1 MQTMLLVGVGR
12 MGRPYIAAA
21 QRLGVQVRAVE
32 VAERAPTIADQVA
45 DVILSRGASDELWAE
60 AAGAAVR
67 GCWPDGVI
75 AFSEPQVLAAALI
88 QDELALPGP
97 SLRAAVL
104 SRNKALQRARFA
116 AAGIGQPDYLVTDR
130 LAAAQEWVSARLP
143 VVIKPL
149 SEAGSAGV
157 EHVPDVEA
165 YREAAARRSSEGRLL
180 VEQAV
185 TGPEYSWEALV
196 RDGKVWFANLT
207 AKETTGPPHFV
218 EVAHRTAAKV
228 DEADQAIVTCLGAAV
243 IDAIGM
249 RTGIVHLEF
258 RLSPNGPAVMEV
270 AVRTPGDYLMDLL
283 GLTYGVD
290 WFELVLRAALG
301 WELPQPPP
309 CPVRYAASYLPVAP
323 AGTVIAVEG
332 LADVLAHPCVVD
344 ASVGVSP
351 GDHLPPARSSRHRVG
366 QVVLAAGDPEE
377 LDAAL
382 EAVRRTLVVV
392 TRPGGPNADDLRSF
406 EGSSLVLI
414 QALRIEVEHGRRGTT
429 PKRRR
434 NRRRGMVFAHRRPW
448 PRFGPAISA
457 VP

>member
-1 MQTMLLVGVGR
+1 MQTLLLVGVGR

-21 QRLGVQVRAVE
+21 RRLGVQVRAVE
-32 VAERAPTIADQVA
+32 VAERAPAIADQVA
-45 DVILSRGASDELWAE
+45 EVTLSRGAPDELWAE
-60 AAGAAVR
+60 AASAAVR
-67 GCWPDGVI
+67 ASWPDGVI
-75 AFSEPQVLAAALI
+75 AFSEPHVLAAALI
-88 QDELALPGP
+88 QDELSLPGP

-116 AAGIGQPDYLVTDR
+116 AADIGQPDYLVTDQ
-130 LAAAQEWVSARLP
+130 LAAALEWVSARLP

-149 SEAGSAGV
+149 SEAGSVGV

-165 YREAAARRSSEGRLL
+165 YLEAVARRGGAGRLL

-218 EVAHRTAAKV
+218 EVAHRTAPEM
-228 DEADQAIVTCLGAAV
+228 DEAGQAIVADLGTSV

-258 RLSPNGPAVMEV
+258 RLSQGGPVVMEV

-290 WFELVLRAALG
+290 WFELLVRAALG
-301 WELPQPPP
+301 WELPQPPTG
-309 CPVRYAASYLPVAP
+309 PVRYAASYLPVAT
-323 AGTVIAVEG
+323 AGTVVAVEG
-332 LADVLAHPCVVD
+332 LADVAEHPCVVD
-344 ASVGVSP
+344 ASVSVSP
-351 GDHLPPARSSRHRVG
+351 GDRLPPVMSSRNRVG
-366 QVVLAAGDPEE
+366 HVVLAAGDREE

-382 EAVRRTLVVV
+382 DAVRRTLVVV
-392 TRPGGPNADDLRSF
+392 TRPDSPGPRTGG
-406 EGSSLVLI
+406 
-414 QALRIEVEHGRRGTT
+414 
-429 PKRRR
+429 
-434 NRRRGMVFAHRRPW
+434 
-448 PRFGPAISA
+448 
-457 VP
+457 